1 LKRRQ
6 PGPQGSASRTGPAS
20 AQDGSVAVSGTVIGD
35 INLFTGAP
43 VRTRYRELVLRIAPR
58 ELLGRSAELAE
69 LTRFCTAAESAGSYL
84 LWRGEAWAGKSALA
98 SWFVLNPPP
107 GIRVVS
113 FFITARFPGQ
123 ADRNA
128 FIENALEQLATL
140 LGKPLPA
147 YLPQST
153 KEAHLLGMLSDA
165 AFACRERNERLVLVL
180 DGLDEDR
187 GVSGDPDVHSIAG
200 LLPDP
205 PPAGMRIVVTGR
217 VNPPIPSDVP
227 LSHKLRDPAI
237 VRTLQASP
245 HAVDIRKEME
255 GELKRLLRGR
265 KEQQDLLGLLTASGG
280 GLGSSDLAELTGRLP
295 WEIEDELGTVTGRSF
310 SMRPSHWQPGDDPGV
325 YVFGHEELQRMAEG
339 EYLGNARLEVYRTQ
353 LHNWADRYQE
363 AGWPENTPEY
373 LLRGYYRMLLST
385 GDRRRVIACA
395 IDRVRH
401 ERMLRTSGGDN
412 AASEEITAA
421 MGIIVRSGEPDLV
434 AMARLAVLRD
444 YLADRN
450 TMIPADLPAAWV
462 GLGQV
467 ARAEALAQAI
477 IQPGRRA
484 LSLVKLVKALT
495 ATGDLR
501 RAELTAASIEHP
513 GRRSEATMTLLRAV
527 AMSGDIS
534 SAKEHLPS
542 VTSPGEQAFGLII
555 LAQAAIRTGDLDQAR
570 IFIGQAEAEVSSLI
584 RPQRRVEALAALA
597 QAVAAAGDLQRAR
610 ILISEAESL
619 TQAIG
624 QVAGQA
630 AAWVAMIRAASTA
643 GPPDQVRHMVT
654 EAGSVVRSI
663 TGKASRARALA
674 SLARAAST
682 AGQQEQA
689 RSLATEAITL
699 VRSVEKPGVQA
710 DLWAGLLRATAAAGL
725 QQVAGLAREAEEV
738 AQSIPDVA
746 ARASAFA
753 TLSRAATAIGE
764 GELAQRLASEAETL
778 TRSVVDPDRRAR
790 DLAAVAKVAA
800 AHGITG
806 QAEEIARS
814 IVGLRSLHRV
824 EALAN
829 VARAVAVGGDL
840 ERARTI
846 TESITSPEHRDGALA
861 ALAKDAALTGKLAE
875 AEEIAKSITSPV
887 PKAEALIAVA
897 AGLAAAGSY
906 GRAQEIA
913 QSLASARQRSSAF
926 AALAEASMA
935 AGARDLAV
943 TFARQAESAA
953 ASVSRHDQAAVLA
966 VAARAIAVTGNVDH
980 AKEVARSI
988 PVSAQRGMARA
999 AIVRIVAAAGNV
1011 QRAQSAA
1018 DEIED
1023 GYWRAMAE
1031 IAIVEALA
1039 AAGDSTRIP
1048 HLTSKIRLEVR
1059 NVPHLNQQE
1068 SVLVRLSKVV
1078 GAAIDVA
1085 KADEIVSAIASP
1097 ARQAEALAALSEIAD
1112 AAHAPTLIA
1121 RAVQLAHWT
1130 TSLPALVRA
1139 RPDVLGVVLAEV
1151 ADVATSG

>member
-1 LKRRQ
+1 
-6 PGPQGSASRTGPAS
+6 
-20 AQDGSVAVSGTVIGD
+20 VAVSGTVIGD

-58 ELLGRSAELAE
+58 ELLGRSAELAG
-69 LTRFCTAAESAGSYL
+69 LARFCTAAEPADSYF

-107 GIRVVS
+107 GIRIVS
-113 FFITARFPGQ
+113 FFITGRFPGQ

-128 FIENALEQLATL
+128 FIENVLEQLATL

-147 YLPQST
+147 YLPEST

-187 GVSGDPDVHSIAG
+187 GLSGDPDVHSIAG
-200 LLPDP
+200 LLPDRL
-205 PPAGMRIVVTGR
+205 PADMRIVVTGR
-217 VNPPIPSDVP
+217 VNPPIPSDVRP
-227 LSHKLRDPAI
+227 GHKLLDPAI

-245 HAVDIRKEME
+245 YAVDIRKEME

-280 GLGSSDLAELTGRLP
+280 GLAGSDLAELTGRRP

-310 SMRPSHWQPGDDPGV
+310 STRPSHWRPGVGPGV
-325 YVFGHEELQRMAEG
+325 YVLGHEELQRMAEG
-339 EYLGNARLEVYRTQ
+339 EYLGNARLEGYRTR
-353 LHNWADRYQE
+353 LHNWADQYQE

-373 LLRGYYRMLLST
+373 LLRGYFRMLLAT
-385 GDRRRVIACA
+385 GDRRRMIACA
-395 IDRVRH
+395 TDRVRH
-401 ERMLRTSGGDN
+401 ERMLTTSGGDN

-421 MGIIVRSGEPDLV
+421 MGVIVRSGEPDL
-434 AMARLAVLRD
+434 AAIARLAVLRD

-450 TMIPADLPAAWV
+450 TMIPADLPAAWA
-462 GLGQV
+462 GLGHV
-467 ARAEALAQAI
+467 AHAEALAGAI

-495 ATGDLR
+495 ATGDFR
-501 RAELTAASIEHP
+501 RAELATASIEHP

-527 AMSGDIS
+527 AMSGDIN
-534 SAKEHLPS
+534 SAKAYLPS
-542 VTSPGEQAFGLII
+542 VTSPGEQPFGLIT
-555 LAQAAIRTGDLDQAR
+555 LARAATRRGDLNQAR
-570 IFIGQAEAEVSSLI
+570 IFIARAEAGLSSI
-584 RPQRRVEALAALA
+584 VRTQRRAEALAALA
-597 QAVAAAGDLQRAR
+597 QAEAAAGDLPRAR
-610 ILISEAESL
+610 ALISEAGSL

-624 QVAGQA
+624 QAGGQVAVR
-630 AAWVAMIRAASTA
+630 VAMIRAASAA
-643 GPPDQVRHMVT
+643 GPSDEVRRMVT
-654 EAGSVVRSI
+654 EAGSVARSI

-674 SLARAAST
+674 SLARAAS
-682 AGQQEQA
+682 ASGQTGQA
-689 RSLATEAITL
+689 LSLATEAITL

-710 DLWAGLLRATAAAGL
+710 DLWSGLLRATAAAGL
-725 QQVAGLAREAEEV
+725 RQVPGLAREAEEV
-738 AQSIPDVA
+738 AQSITDIA

-778 TRSVVDPDRRAR
+778 TRSFVDPDRRAR

-800 AHGITG
+800 AEGITG

-814 IVGLRSLHRV
+814 IAGSRSLHRV

-829 VARAVAVGGDL
+829 VARAVAAGGDL
-840 ERARTI
+840 GRARTI

-861 ALAKDAALTGKLAE
+861 ALAKDAALAGKLAE
-875 AEEIAKSITSPV
+875 ADEIAKSVTSPV

-897 AGLAAAGSY
+897 AGLAVAGSY
-906 GRAQEIA
+906 DRAREAA
-913 QSLASARQRSSAF
+913 QSLASARQRASAF

-943 TFARQAESAA
+943 AFAGQAESAA
-953 ASVSRHDQAAVLA
+953 ALAARHDQATALA
-966 VAARAIAVTGNVDH
+966 AAARAIAVTGNVDH
-980 AKEVARSI
+980 AEEVARAI
-988 PVSAQRGMARA
+988 PVSAQRDMARA
-999 AIVRIVAAAGNV
+999 AIVRIVSAAGNV
-1011 QRAQSAA
+1011 QRARCAA

-1023 GYWRAMAE
+1023 GYWRAVAE
-1031 IAIVEALA
+1031 IAIAEELA
-1039 AAGDSTRIP
+1039 ATGDVAGIP
-1048 HLTSKIRLEVR
+1048 HLISKIRSELG
-1059 NVPHLNQQE
+1059 NIPHLNQQE

-1085 KADEIVSAIASP
+1085 TADEIVSAIASP
-1097 ARQAEALAALSEIAD
+1097 ARQAEALAALSQVAD
-1112 AAHAPTLIA
+1112 PAHAPRLIA

-1130 TSLPALVRA
+1130 ISLPALVSA
-1139 RPDVLGVVLAEV
+1139 QPDVLGVVLAEV
-1151 ADVATSG
+1151 AGATPSG